1 MDLLPRSAMASSS
14 LPRLGPVAGKVASFG
29 QMSRKLTPRGK
40 ERRAQLIAFAT
51 HEFAEKGYHLTSVA
65 DIVDGL
71 GVGKGVFYWYFSS
84 KEELFVEI
92 MRTSQRGM
100 RRQQQAAITGVEDPV
115 KRIELGIRAGV
126 LWLAEHNDLR
136 KLFEFARTEGRF
148 REAMQSGQA
157 VLVSDAQVHLEEAIE
172 QGRIPDRDP
181 EALALAIIGVS
192 NQLTNVYIDGRNMNP
207 EFVADLVVSFCRDG
221 IGVGGCDGIGLSAR
235 DAIGARQRD

>member
-1 MDLLPRSAMASSS
+1 
-14 LPRLGPVAGKVASFG
+14 
-29 QMSRKLTPRGK
+29 
-40 ERRAQLIAFAT
+40 
-51 HEFAEKGYHLTSVA
+51 
-65 DIVDGL
+65 
-71 GVGKGVFYWYFSS
+71 
-84 KEELFVEI
+84 

-172 QGRIPDRDP
+172 QGRIPDRDT

-221 IGVGGCDGIGLSAR
+221 IGVGAR
-235 DAIGARQRD
+235 N